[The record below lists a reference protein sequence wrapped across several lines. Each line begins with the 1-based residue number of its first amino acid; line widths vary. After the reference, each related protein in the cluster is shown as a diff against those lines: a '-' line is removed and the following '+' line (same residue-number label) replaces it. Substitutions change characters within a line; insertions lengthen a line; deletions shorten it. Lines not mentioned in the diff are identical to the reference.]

1 MRNPIHSQAYS
12 LRHWQTLQTGSLF
25 GLWNALETFFPHHF
39 PYLATTCRT
48 DGRSSPTKKNPSSA
62 THLAKTSM
70 LLDIKG
76 EISTQPPAE
85 VKQSPYGLRQRPPK
99 KISTL
104 TKNSVSKTCLTKL
117 SFLKFNILRSDGIMG
132 TSPVGAPRYKRKAE
146 EDVSRTPPAKRT
158 KYAAPKSDDY
168 VYDDDSDEY
177 DEPVEP
183 SGDMD
188 TPNQF
193 TDSFSSDDD
202 DDDDDL
208 GEEARAVREVHNMCR
223 HHMKSVTPQ
232 LAKARWD
239 AAIAGLSKDEK
250 LLLKFVTKRGKLE
263 TCIQQ
268 YGGIFEAAKEMSEH
282 DPSDPA
288 TATWMKKQ
296 QRKQHCGAKELDTLL
311 DVVNRVIDEQI
322 AKYFPQVPPRDAV
335 VAAIR
340 SNLPRAMSKRITAG
354 WLTKFIRGDICSGL
368 GQRDFTFRLS
378 RRGRKQ
384 RPHNQDAVR
393 FFSRYFGH
401 PVPYILFAA
410 RRSCVDQYG
419 R

>member
-1 MRNPIHSQAYS
+1 METASNLFNPFS
-12 LRHWQTLQTGSLF
+12 
-25 GLWNALETFFPHHF
+25 GLLAAALADAPEWN
-39 PYLATTCRT
+39 
-48 DGRSSPTKKNPSSA
+48 DGRSSPTKKNTSSS

-85 VKQSPYGLRQRPPK
+85 VKPSPYGLRQRPPK
-99 KISTL
+99 KI
-104 TKNSVSKTCLTKL
+104 N
-117 SFLKFNILRSDGIMG
+117 GIIG
-132 TSPVGAPRYKRKAE
+132 SSATATPAPATRYKRKAE
-146 EDVSRTPPAKRT
+146 EEAVKTPPAKRI
-158 KYAAPKSDDY
+158 KVAAPKSDDY
-168 VYDDDSDEY
+168 VYDDDSDDY

-183 SGDMD
+183 SGDLD
-188 TPNQF
+188 TPNKF
-193 TDSFSSDDD
+193 ADSFSSDDD

-223 HHMKSVTPQ
+223 HHMKTVTPQ

-239 AAIAGLSKDEK
+239 AAIAGMTKDEK
-250 LLLKFVTKRGKLE
+250 IFLKFVTKRGKLE

-288 TATWMKKQ
+288 TATWQKKQ

-384 RPHNQDAVR
+384 RPHNQDALEEVVLINMAVERASLRSDKYR
-393 FFSRYFGH
+393 FPRISKETKANLLGAKYRIAVSTIKNNLRNLPGKL
-401 PVPYILFAA
+401 IQQAKADNSL
-410 RRSCVDQYG
+410 
-419 R
+419 